1 MKKILLLVSFL
12 SLGIKS
18 FACAICGCG
27 SGNLYM
33 GLLPDFKSHFIGVRY
48 HYSYLHTT
56 LASDPSQFS
65 HNYYNSIELW
75 GGVNIG
81 QKFQVLAFVPYYI
94 NRQVDDDGITTPH
107 GLGDITVIGQYNVFH
122 SINFTAGKN
131 MIEQN
136 LWLGI
141 GVKAPTGS
149 FKTNVDDPDAT
160 VADINAQLGTGSTDF
175 LLNGLYNIRINDF
188 GVNAS
193 ASYQIN
199 TTNGQDYHYGNKL
212 NTNLI
217 AFYRI
222 GIHKVM
228 LSPNAGLGYE
238 KVEGNLLHNAK
249 VEFTGSNVTNT
260 IAGVEL
266 NLKKIGVGLNAQL
279 PIRQNFAEGQT
290 KLKFKSMLHITF
302 GF

>member
-1 MKKILLLVSFL
+1 MKKIVFL
-12 SLGIKS
+12 IPFLAFAAES

-27 SGNLYM
+27 NGNLYM
-33 GLLPDFKSHFIGVRY
+33 GLLPNFKSHFIGVRY

-75 GGVNIG
+75 GGINISR
-81 QKFQVLAFVPYYI
+81 KFQILAFVPYYI
-94 NRQVDDDGITTPH
+94 NKQVDDDGVTTPH
-107 GLGDITVIGQYNVFH
+107 GLGDITVIGQYNIFH
-122 SINFTAGKN
+122 SVNFTARKN
-131 MIEQN
+131 IIEQN
-136 LWLGI
+136 VWLGAGI
-141 GVKAPTGS
+141 KAPTGS
-149 FKTNVDDPDAT
+149 FKTNVSDPEAT

-175 LLNGLYNIRINDF
+175 LLNGMYNIRINDF

-199 TTNGQDYHYGNKL
+199 TRNRQDYHYGNKL

-217 AFYRI
+217 AFYRV
-222 GIHKVM
+222 KVHNAI
-228 LSPNAGLGYE
+228 LSPNMGLEYE
-238 KVEGNLLHNAK
+238 KVQRNLLHSSK
-249 VEFTGSNVTNT
+249 VEFTGSNVTNA

-266 NLKKIGVGLNAQL
+266 NVKKVGVGLNAQL